1 MREITVQRLLD
12 EGADSLKLK
21 VLAGEAY
28 LNRKVQETAMNR
40 PGLALTGFYVFC
52 VSAIADFWISGIN
65 LFKKFEA
72 GGASLEIRS
81 CF

>member
-40 PGLALTGFYVFC
+40 PG
-52 VSAIADFWISGIN
+52 W
-65 LFKKFEA
+65 
-72 GGASLEIRS
+72 R
-81 CF
+81 